1 MLSRVLLWG
10 AAAGVAHFV
19 LIAILYGNPLVEAY
33 SREANQH
40 ASVKQWP
47 SPVGY
52 FVRQFFGTQVE
63 VYLMTAVFFLLRPVM
78 PDPGYLGALEAG
90 GWIAALRVYPR
101 FWNMWIQTTFPNRLL
116 LVEVING
123 TLGVLF
129 IACFLQATLS
139 SPPG

>member
-1 MLSRVLLWG
+1 MSRVLLWG

-19 LIAILYGNPLVEAY
+19 VIAILYGNPWVDAY

-47 SPVGY
+47 SQAAY

-63 VYLMTAVFFLLRPVM
+63 VYHMTFAFFLLRPVM
-78 PDPGYLGALEAG
+78 PGPGYLGALEAG
-90 GWIAALRVYPR
+90 GLIAALRVYPR

-129 IACFLQATLS
+129 IACFLQAVAVR
-139 SPPG
+139 